1 LALNLSEFQQLKGLD
16 LFANQVVEGF
26 ITGLHKSP
34 FHGFSVEFAEHRL
47 YNTGESTKHIDW
59 KLFARSDKLFVKRY
73 EEETNLRCS
82 ILIDTSSSMYFG
94 KDASTTKIGFALHA
108 AATLTNLLKKQR
120 DAFGVSF
127 FDEDIHLSTDIKSN
141 EAHYH
146 FVLSKLHEVL
156 NSERKEKKSSLAKT
170 IHQIAETAHRR
181 SLVIL
186 FTDMFDNM
194 NEFEKVL
201 SALQH
206 LKHNKHEVVL
216 FHVLDKSQEIDL
228 EFENRPFIFID
239 KETNEQIKLNPSQV
253 QEQYKTKANAFS
265 KEVKNKCLSYKIDY
279 VDSDIND
286 GYNAILLQ
294 YLIKRSKMLR

>member
-1 LALNLSEFQQLKGLD
+1 LTSISEIQNLKGLD

-26 ITGLHKSP
+26 ITGMHKSP

-47 YNTGESTKHIDW
+47 YNSGESTKHIDW
-59 KLFARSDKLFVKRY
+59 KLFARTDKLFIKRY

-94 KDASTTKIGFALHA
+94 NAKNETKIGFAIHA
-108 AATLTNLLKKQR
+108 SAALSNLLKKQR

-127 FDEDIHLSTDIKSN
+127 FDETIYASSDIKSS
-141 EAHYH
+141 ESHYH
-146 FVLSKLHEVL
+146 FVLSYL
-156 NSERKEKKSSLAKT
+156 EKQLKTENLKRKSSLAKT

-181 SLVIL
+181 SLIVI
-186 FTDMFDNM
+186 FSDMFDNLS
-194 NEFEKVL
+194 NIDEVF

-206 LKHNKHEVVL
+206 LKHNKHEVIL
-216 FHVLDKSQEIDL
+216 FHVLDKQQEVELAFD
-228 EFENRPFIFID
+228 NKPYIFID
-239 KETNEQIKLNPSQV
+239 KETNEQIKLNPFQV
-253 QEQYKTKANAFS
+253 KEQYKAKAEEYS
-265 KEVKNKCLSYKIDY
+265 KLVKNKCLSYKIDY
-279 VDSDIND
+279 IESDINE